1 MTDATTLSSRALAC
15 DMHISDNYIIDH
27 VIGEGGFGITY
38 CCTHVSNN
46 EKVAIKE
53 YFPGALAYRMDD
65 TQVLPYAHQEALFE
79 QGRRHFQTE
88 ASILAAFP
96 QLSHIVNIKDILET
110 NGTIYLVMEYI
121 EGITLKQYISDNGP
135 LAFDEFI
142 ELLYPVMQD
151 LIQIHSKGLLH
162 RDISPDNLILG
173 TDNQLHLID
182 FGSASLKSTAAS
194 DRKTVILKSGYAPPE
209 QYLPTGKLGAWTDV
223 YGTCATIYYTITG
236 FPPTDALERLQGV
249 TLPSLM
255 DHAPIR
261 SWQAEVIYH
270 GLQLASADRY
280 QSIDALYQALRI
292 PPLTVTQEHVSQT
305 IRYTNMDGK
314 TILPTSIPALPESP
328 SESSRPNIASMVLVI
343 TALLI
348 LILYCCLGISGYPV
362 PFWPDRLVRSRPT
375 TTDAS
380 TSSSME
386 QATEATTQSTST
398 ETMRST
404 TTGQATTSDAT
415 TETRNTTTKTTTE
428 STTQASSKQK
438 KSSDPNDN
446 FITLPEDDSY
456 ESFTD

>member
-1 MTDATTLSSRALAC
+1 MTDASTLSSRALAC
-15 DMHISDNYIIDH
+15 GMHISDNYIIDH

-96 QLSHIVNIKDILET
+96 LLSHIVNIKDILET
-110 NGTIYLVMEYI
+110 NGTVYLVMEYI

-151 LIQIHSKGLLH
+151 LIQIHDKGLLH

-182 FGSASLKSTAAS
+182 FGSASLKSTAAN
-194 DRKTVILKSGYAPPE
+194 DHKTVILKSGYAPPE

-223 YGTCATIYYTITG
+223 YGICATIYYTITG
-236 FPPTDALERLQGV
+236 FPPTDALERLQGA
-249 TLPSLM
+249 TLPSLT

-292 PPLTVTQEHVSQT
+292 PPLTVPQEHVSQT
-305 IRYTNMDGK
+305 IRYASMDGK
-314 TILPTSIPALPESP
+314 TILPTSIPALPESH
-328 SESSRPNIASMVLVI
+328 SESRPTIPSIVLVI
-343 TALLI
+343 AALLI
-348 LILYCCLGISGYPV
+348 LILYCSLGISGYPV
-362 PFWPDRLVRSRPT
+362 PFWPDRLVLSRPT
-375 TTDAS
+375 TTDTP
-380 TSSSME
+380 TSPSIG
-386 QATEATTQSTST
+386 QTTEATTQSTSVQTT
-398 ETMRST
+398 ETMHSNAT
-404 TTGQATTSDAT
+404 SQTTTSDTT
-415 TETRNTTTKTTTE
+415 TETRNATTEATTKS
-428 STTQASSKQK
+428 STSQK

>member
-15 DMHISDNYIIDH
+15 GMHISDNYIIDH

-53 YFPGALAYRMDD
+53 YFPGTLAYRVDD

-96 QLSHIVNIKDILET
+96 QLSHIVNIMDILET

-151 LIQIHSKGLLH
+151 LIQIHDKGLLH

-223 YGTCATIYYTITG
+223 YGICATIYYTITG

-292 PPLTVTQEHVSQT
+292 PPLTVTQEHISQT
-305 IRYTNMDGK
+305 IRYANMDDK
-314 TILPTSIPALPESP
+314 TILPTSIPALPESH
-328 SESSRPNIASMVLVI
+328 SESSRLTMPSIVLVI

-348 LILYCCLGISGYPV
+348 LILYCSLGISGYPV
-362 PFWPDRLVRSRPT
+362 PFWPDRLVLSRPA
-375 TTDAS
+375 TTDNP
-380 TSSSME
+380 TSSME
-386 QATEATTQSTST
+386 QATEAATQSTST
-398 ETMRST
+398 ETMHST

-415 TETRNTTTKTTTE
+415 TEMRNTTTE
-428 STTQASSKQK
+428 ATTQASTKQK

>member
-15 DMHISDNYIIDH
+15 GMHISDNYIIDH

-38 CCTHVSNN
+38 CCIRVSNN

-65 TQVLPYAHQEALFE
+65 TQVLPYSHQEALFE

-223 YGTCATIYYTITG
+223 YGICATIYYTITG
-236 FPPTDALERLQGV
+236 FPPTDALERLQGA

-270 GLQLASADRY
+270 GLQIASADRY

-305 IRYTNMDGK
+305 IRYANMDDK
-314 TILPTSIPALPESP
+314 TILPTSIPALPESH
-328 SESSRPNIASMVLVI
+328 SESSRPTMPSIVLVI

-348 LILYCCLGISGYPV
+348 LILYCSLGISGYPV
-362 PFWPDRLVRSRPT
+362 PFWPDRLALTRPA
-375 TTDAS
+375 TTDTS
-380 TSSSME
+380 TSSSMK

-398 ETMRST
+398 ETIRST
-404 TTGQATTSDAT
+404 TSSQATTSDTT
-415 TETRNTTTKTTTE
+415 TETRNTTTE
-428 STTQASSKQK
+428 STTQASTKQK